1 MRSARR
7 GHATRFNTCHIRK
20 VPPGILIDIMMD
32 PMRSA
37 RRGHATRFNTCH
49 FRATVQTRFN
59 TCHFRA
65 TVQTRFNTCL
75 IRATVQIRFNT
86 CHIRKVP
93 PGIYEATVQTRF
105 NTCHIRKVPPGIY
118 EATVQPKVPPGI
130 YEATVQPKVPSGI
143 VPLGIYEAIVPFT
156 SVLILNLFYDTSF
169 LNRKKV
175 IIDGDVESNPGP
187 IASAQAHRAAVGCYY
202 NTARIL
208 SYPSY
213 LNVDTCSCQVQGF

>member
-1 MRSARR
+1 M
-7 GHATRFNTCHIRK
+7 
-20 VPPGILIDIMMD
+20 
-32 PMRSA
+32 
-37 RRGHATRFNTCH
+37 
-49 FRATVQTRFN
+49 
-59 TCHFRA
+59 
-65 TVQTRFNTCL
+65 
-75 IRATVQIRFNT
+75 
-86 CHIRKVP
+86 
-93 PGIYEATVQTRF
+93 QTRF

-175 IIDGDVESNPGP
+175 VIDGDVESNPGP
-187 IASAQAHRAAVGCYY
+187 VASAQAHRTAVGSYY

-208 SYPSY
+208 SNVPD
-213 LNVDTCSCQVQGF
+213 LNYVTCSCHKYKDFVEFKMNCKDFNFCIVAIEFTSSFISLSLVFALKKIQNKILSPD